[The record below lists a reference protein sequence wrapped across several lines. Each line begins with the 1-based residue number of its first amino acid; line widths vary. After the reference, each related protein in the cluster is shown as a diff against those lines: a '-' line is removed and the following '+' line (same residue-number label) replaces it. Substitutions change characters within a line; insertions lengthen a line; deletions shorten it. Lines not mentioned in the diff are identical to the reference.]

1 MIRHIAAFRFNPT
14 VSTEKIFDLERA
26 VATLPDHIP
35 VIKSFTHGPDL
46 HLWPEGTNYDY
57 VVVADFDSE
66 QDYRDYA
73 IDTHHQE
80 MIKKHL
86 LPILKERAAIQF
98 EI

>member
-14 VSTEKIFDLERA
+14 VSTEKISDLEKA
-26 VATLPDHIP
+26 VATLPGHISA
-35 VIKSFTHGPDL
+35 IKSFAHGPDL

-73 IDTHHQE
+73 IDTFHQE

-86 LPILKERAAIQF
+86 LPILKDRAAIQF
-98 EI
+98 EF